1 MLKSMA
7 MALPSYAMSVCKL
20 PKKLCQEMSK
30 EMARYW
36 WGATKEEKKIHWT
49 R

>member
-20 PKKLCQEMSK
+20 PKKLCQERDGKILVGSYK
-30 EMARYW
+30 
-36 WGATKEEKKIHWT
+36 GGKKDSLDKVG
-49 R
+49 